1 MIDTTIIDREGY
13 KIVIFLKTYTDE
25 YSYSNAWLEHGQ
37 RKKYGASKNKAS
49 RLFRNYR
56 PK

>member
-13 KIVIFLKTYTDE
+13 KMVTFLKTYTNE